1 MPQLY
6 FDYLRSGDARP
17 LKGVFY
23 HNAMDVVALAA
34 LFSHVT
40 GLLEDPLAN
49 GREHGSDLAALAR
62 LYEEL
67 GRPDQAVTIYQEA
80 LACELT
86 EPVLVETVRRL
97 SFLQRRRGQAEAA
110 VELWRA
116 AARGRQAYAHEAL
129 AKFFEHELR
138 EYGEALACT
147 EEALRLVEAW
157 APGPARERGL
167 AELAHRR
174 ERLERKL
181 RGRGDPSAD

>member
-1 MPQLY
+1 MPV
-6 FDYLRSGDARP
+6 RSRASFTTMPWMWWLWPRCSATSPACWRTPWPTAASTARTWP
-17 LKGVFY
+17 PWP
-23 HNAMDVVALAA
+23 AC
-34 LFSHVT
+34 
-40 GLLEDPLAN
+40 
-49 GREHGSDLAALAR
+49 

-67 GRPDQAVTIYQEA
+67 GRPDQAMTIYLQEA

-110 VELWRA
+110 VDLWRA

-147 EEALRLVEAW
+147 EEALRLVEASW

-167 AELAHRR
+167 AALAHRR
-174 ERLERKL
+174 HRLERKL
-181 RGRGDPSAD
+181 RGRDNA